1 MHSGTKIATQNSTPL
16 PALSPYMYEV
26 CVCMHP
32 TPSQVTRTHM
42 CARTHGHA
50 HTRSHALI
58 HVHLHGGAIA
68 QLFLALL
75 NHGTGLAFATLAQP
89 LLVLLLDDLR

>member
-1 MHSGTKIATQNSTPL
+1 MHLTR
-16 PALSPYMYEV
+16 
-26 CVCMHP
+26 
-32 TPSQVTRTHM
+32 SQVTRTHM
-42 CARTHGHA
+42 CARTHRHA

-75 NHGTGLAFATLAQP
+75 NHGTMEVVGGDEPEAEDGAAELAGRGGRGGQG
-89 LLVLLLDDLR
+89 RRGKR